1 MLIEAIKVLKIKLKT
16 ETDVYVRSALDT
28 AIKAIEKQI
37 KVKEHLEYLNTRDK
51 YNVML
56 IGNAV
61 DILEECCVGWDY
73 GIKYSSD
80 LTSC

>member
-1 MLIEAIKVLKIKLKT
+1 LIKEGDILLIEAIKVLKIKLKT

-61 DILEECCVGWDY
+61 DILEECCVG
-73 GIKYSSD
+73 
-80 LTSC
+80 